1 MPAEPIVSFQHARL
15 AFGPRVLWQD
25 LDLDVRPGEFLA
37 VLGPN
42 GSGKTSFINTMLGT
56 TVLESGTVRIEGKP
70 VRRGSELVGLIP
82 QQRPI
87 ADHVPL
93 RARDLVALGVDGHR
107 PGVRLARRKVAER
120 VDELLELV
128 GASDYGQRP
137 VAELSG
143 GEQQRLRAA
152 QALAS
157 NPRVLLCDE
166 PLLSLDLH
174 HQQAISEVIHRQA
187 VQAGSAVIFVTHE
200 INPILPYVDRVL
212 YLAGGRFHVGTVDE
226 VMQSEVLS
234 ELYGSRVEV
243 LRVNG
248 RIVVV
253 TGDGERQVPDPVIP
267 EEGGPDG
274 QAAAKGEPET
284 GRPETREPGTAGR

>member
-1 MPAEPIVSFQHARL
+1 MSSSPIVHFEDARL
-15 AFGPRVLWQD
+15 AYGSRVLWD
-25 LDLDVRPGEFLA
+25 ELNLSIAAGEFLA

-56 TVLESGTVRIEGKP
+56 TSLNRGSVAISGAP
-70 VRRGSELVGLIP
+70 VRRGSAAVGLIP
-82 QQRPI
+82 QQRPFG
-87 ADHVPL
+87 DNVPL
-93 RARDLVALGVDGHR
+93 RARDLVALGVDGSKLGIR
-107 PGVRLARRKVAER
+107 IGRSAVRQK
-120 VDELLELV
+120 VDELLEMV
-128 GASDYGQRP
+128 GASGYANRP
-137 VAELSG
+137 VSDLSG

-152 QALAS
+152 QALAG

-187 VQAGSAVIFVTHE
+187 VERESAVIFVTHE

-212 YLAGGRFHVGTVDE
+212 YLAEGRFHLGTVDE
-226 VMQSEVLS
+226 VMQSSVLT
-234 ELYGSRVEV
+234 ELYGAPVEV

-253 TGDGERQVPDPVIP
+253 SGAASSDLPADGHEHAEDI
-267 EEGGPDG
+267 DL
-274 QAAAKGEPET
+274 ET
-284 GRPETREPGTAGR
+284 GK